1 MATLAA
7 SPKFLGAFCR
17 WQFWM
22 WESKIWGRWVSWFI
36 SCGHGTVS
44 HQLQISADV
53 LQKWRDILWSKF
65 ANVSLMFFATYPQIF
80 IPFYLVVLAAVTFLH
95 IKESPCNLLKWL
107 KKSKGNCFA
116 INAMWCNKNIQSFL
130 KNLGLVFDVLWS
142 IKKMLPTLHFLM
154 SALKKICAKSQK
166 CKSAFVCLNST
177 LNTGWNY
184 LWSQLMITDRQTL
197 SKNNI
202 WLLIRSFWIPS
213 WYEL

>member
-1 MATLAA
+1 MANLTT

-44 HQLQISADV
+44 NQLQFSADL

-95 IKESPCNLLKWL
+95 ITESPCTDSPAEIYLTR
-107 KKSKGNCFA
+107 
-116 INAMWCNKNIQSFL
+116 NI
-130 KNLGLVFDVLWS
+130 
-142 IKKMLPTLHFLM
+142 
-154 SALKKICAKSQK
+154 
-166 CKSAFVCLNST
+166 CLNCAF
-177 LNTGWNY
+177 LCN
-184 LWSQLMITDRQTL
+184 LEC
-197 SKNNI
+197 
-202 WLLIRSFWIPS
+202 IRDQKVYFETRKKHFRPDNGQHFETIVSIEMSIVWRGS
-213 WYEL
+213 YQ

>member
-1 MATLAA
+1 MANLAT

-95 IKESPCNLLKWL
+95 ITESPCSKWNH
-107 KKSKGNCFA
+107 SNS
-116 INAMWCNKNIQSFL
+116 NIEVWIYFIQNTNSYSSFQRE
-130 KNLGLVFDVLWS
+130 KE
-142 IKKMLPTLHFLM
+142 
-154 SALKKICAKSQK
+154 
-166 CKSAFVCLNST
+166 CKSGEFSLYEQQQQNESSAFFIH
-177 LNTGWNY
+177 Y
-184 LWSQLMITDRQTL
+184 
-197 SKNNI
+197 
-202 WLLIRSFWIPS
+202 RSVFAKKVTRIVTAKKTNCK
-213 WYEL
+213 Y